1 MSELEDK
8 IKKSIE
14 EAEEVLSKHESF
26 VEDFEERM
34 DNAHPDSI
42 LGLMKSMKQNAD
54 NITNILNQKGETN
67 DS

>member
-42 LGLMKSMKQNAD
+42 LGLMKSIKQNAD